1 VNSYAYLLQAASV
14 SNRLSALLGTNF
26 THHRFEDLPH
36 AQRVNNL
43 VANWFLGEPRTAWR
57 DLYLLEYFAKHL
69 REVGDAAP
77 DVLQIFRRE
86 FRRARTE
93 SQFVGLRFEAYVAAS
108 FIRKGILFDKSES
121 PDFRLKE
128 LECNVECT
136 TTLVTDDRTA
146 RDLSYK
152 VVSAIRKK
160 AESESH
166 RSNCALF
173 IDITNLFYSSLAATS
188 DALRNEANAALR
200 ETEFFSVILFA
211 HLFNS
216 DRGRLETIYFR
227 EDNQALE
234 KDQQAF
240 LDAHYPILG
249 DRAYDYFFPR
259 SG

>member
-1 VNSYAYLLQAASV
+1 MNSYAYLLHAASV
-14 SNRLSALLGTNF
+14 TSRLSALLGTDF
-26 THHRFEDLPH
+26 THHQIADLPH
-36 AQRVNNL
+36 AQRLNNL
-43 VANWFLGEPRTAWR
+43 IPKCFLGEPKTAWR

-69 REVGDAAP
+69 QEVGDAAP

-108 FIRKGILFDKSES
+108 FIRKGIAFDKSET

-128 LECNVECT
+128 LGCSVECT
-136 TTLVTDDRTA
+136 TTLVTDERTA

-160 AESESH
+160 AKSESH
-166 RSNCALF
+166 RSTCALF
-173 IDITNLFYSSLAATS
+173 IDITNLLYSSLAATS
-188 DALRNEANAALR
+188 DALRHDANVALR
-200 ETEFFSVILFA
+200 QTEFFSVIFFA

-216 DRGRLETIYFR
+216 DCSRLETVYFR

-234 KDQQAF
+234 KNQQDF
-240 LDAHYPILG
+240 LDAHYPIHG
-249 DRAYDYFFPR
+249 DRVYDFFFPP